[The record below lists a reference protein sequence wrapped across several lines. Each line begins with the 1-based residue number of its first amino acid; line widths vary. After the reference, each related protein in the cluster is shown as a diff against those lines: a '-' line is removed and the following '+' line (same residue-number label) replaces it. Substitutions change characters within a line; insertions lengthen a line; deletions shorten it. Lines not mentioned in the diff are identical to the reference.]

1 MSTPLLLGRCLA
13 QMLLPRILNE
23 LYEDR
28 GKLEATAELCY
39 IRATDSQFHWKNI
52 ASQFGG
58 CSRYL
63 NGVDHSVIEN
73 KESIKPKK
81 RRKARKIG
89 SKT

>member
-1 MSTPLLLGRCLA
+1 VFQDT
-13 QMLLPRILNE
+13 
-23 LYEDR
+23 
-28 GKLEATAELCY
+28 
-39 IRATDSQFHWKNI
+39 
-52 ASQFGG
+52 
-58 CSRYL
+58 L